1 MLSISGTFRDSM
13 CKEAGEF
20 IYVMAYMY
28 IAFLFVLVSIKLA
41 KSYMYL

>member
-1 MLSISGTFRDSM
+1 M
-13 CKEAGEF
+13 CEEAGEF

-41 KSYMYL
+41 KSYIVLVTVCVYVDII

>member
-1 MLSISGTFRDSM
+1 MLSNSGTFRDSM
-13 CKEAGEF
+13 CEEAGEF